1 MLEAEL
7 GQFDRQDR
15 RMVAVVMTTDGR
27 RVHVPVEANP
37 LSDVS
42 ILAILRSLLGLDGL
56 LGLITGSRRE
66 NGGTRRNGR

>member
-1 MLEAEL
+1 L

-15 RMVAVVMTTDGR
+15 RMVAVVITTDGR
-27 RVHVPVEANP
+27 RVHVPVGPDP
-37 LSDVS
+37 LSGVS

>member
-1 MLEAEL
+1 
-7 GQFDRQDR
+7 
-15 RMVAVVMTTDGR
+15 MVAVVMTTDGR
-27 RVHVPVEANP
+27 RVHMPVEPNS

-66 NGGTRRNGR
+66 NGGTRRIGR

>member
-1 MLEAEL
+1 MLEADL

-15 RMVAVVMTTDGR
+15 RMVAVVITTDGR
-27 RVHVPVEANP
+27 RVHVPVESNP

-42 ILAILRSLLGLDGL
+42 ILALLRSLLGLDGL
-56 LGLITGSRRE
+56 LGLITGSRWE